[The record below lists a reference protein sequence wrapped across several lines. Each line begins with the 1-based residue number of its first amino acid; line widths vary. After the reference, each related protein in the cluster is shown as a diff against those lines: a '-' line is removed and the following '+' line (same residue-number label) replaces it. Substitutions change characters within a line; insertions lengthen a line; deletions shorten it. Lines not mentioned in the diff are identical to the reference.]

1 MVEAMNQMLKSD
13 AFRVIEID
21 EFSSPRVYVFDGS
34 VKWLGYRLKRLKTQ
48 DLENFFLF
56 CRRSFLEDQY
66 VKDVFFNYYSLTT
79 LSQDYP
85 LFINRRKVLPRHRTY
100 SQLHPTPISISGFV
114 GKYLQ
119 TCTAKRSRYQLSLIM
134 NMLFQSFNPENNQR
148 KIFVT
153 TTGGTADRDSL
164 PEFLSHQLRLEN
176 SILIICTPDR
186 GDYVQ

>member
-21 EFSSPRVYVFDGS
+21 EFSEPRVYVFDGR
-34 VKWLGYRLKRLKTQ
+34 VKWLGYRLKRLKIQ

-56 CRRSFLEDQY
+56 CRRTFLEDQY
-66 VKDVFFNYYSLTT
+66 VKDIFSNYYSLTT

-100 SQLHPTPISISGFV
+100 FQVHPTPISISGFV

-119 TCTAKRSRYQLSLIM
+119 TCSAKRSRYQLSLIM

-148 KIFVT
+148 RVFVT
-153 TTGGTADRDSL
+153 TTGGSADRDSL
-164 PEFLSHQLRLEN
+164 PEFLPSNLRLEN

-186 GDYVQ
+186 GDYNQ